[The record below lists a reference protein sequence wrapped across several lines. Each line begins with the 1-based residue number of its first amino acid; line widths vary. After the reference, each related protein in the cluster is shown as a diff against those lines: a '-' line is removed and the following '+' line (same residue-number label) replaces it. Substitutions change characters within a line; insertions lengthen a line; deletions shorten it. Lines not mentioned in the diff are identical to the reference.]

1 MKRILVTGAT
11 GMIGALVCERLVAQG
26 DAVRTIAR
34 TPDGPDAVALRAL
47 GVEVLG
53 GDLVDLDCVVRATD
67 GVAGVIHTAALRGLP
82 GATIAKSLDPNV
94 IGSINVL
101 AAATLAGGPPV
112 VQLLTSTF
120 FNMWDAPQSE
130 VMPLDLEFR
139 NRDPYS
145 VTKRLAY
152 LEGLARVQ
160 AGEDI
165 RFMLPGAAYGPSPCE
180 HSAMLH
186 PNFNTRIAAAVRG
199 ETEQMMPMLVPFV
212 LADDCAY
219 VCVAALEKGV
229 RGERYLAMG
238 RSQDVGTIAAIC
250 NRACEIAGVQHRVEE
265 VSPDRLDDPAV
276 VEKYGVTMTTLAK
289 RVYPDPYFDTSATE
303 RSIGYTPTPL
313 DEGLATTIGW
323 MRAHQYL

>member
-1 MKRILVTGAT
+1 VKRILVTGAT
-11 GMIGALVCERLVAQG
+11 GMIGALVSERLVAQG

-34 TPDGPDAVALRAL
+34 TPDGPDAVALRGL
-47 GVEVLG
+47 GVEVVG
-53 GDLVDLDCVVRATD
+53 GDLVDMDCVVRATD
-67 GVAGVIHTAALRGLP
+67 GVDGVIHTAALRGLP

-94 IGSINVL
+94 LGSIHVL

-120 FNMWDAPQSE
+120 FSMMDAPQSE

-160 AGEDI
+160 MGEDI

-180 HSAMLH
+180 HSAMQR
-186 PNFNTRIAAAVRG
+186 PNFNTRIADAILG
-199 ETEQMMPMLVPFV
+199 DTERKMPMQVPFV

-238 RSQDVGTIAAIC
+238 RSQDVGTIAEVC
-250 NRACEIAGVQHRVEE
+250 NRACEIAGVAHRVEE
-265 VSPDRLDDPAV
+265 VPKERLDDPEV
-276 VEKYGVTMTTLAK
+276 VEQYGVTMTTLAK

-303 RSIGYTPTPL
+303 RSLGYTPTPL
-313 DEGLATTIGW
+313 DEGLATTIDW